1 MLCSGSGA
9 HPAYRTPITTTTTT
23 NLRKNP
29 PMQSTDTDFD
39 FNVSAAVFA
48 AHAAAAPSLQPDVA
62 AVRVD
67 FDISAAVA
75 FSTHGTGVAPSRPP
89 PAVSVPP
96 APPVPGFAADGAEE
110 EPEPASVLAAPQVT
124 PGQTGCT
131 DGCDAEAATCII
143 CLGEGPTMTLN
154 CCRQGAH
161 VRCMHR
167 WLAVQE
173 TCPHCRAA
181 QDEPAREGAGADW
194 SSAASTSDDW
204 GMMDVHDDVHGDYG
218 FGFDVHDDDNDDDD
232 GGFGLNY
239 AHHGMS
245 LERLHNRQYVRF
257 PEDEFRHAHAPRFAR
272 HYGAFGGAALP
283 TGRHGY
289 APTAHRDHHYHATTA
304 GYQPS
309 AYWGMPPSV
318 GGGRDADVP
327 VRDTPAATPAPTRR
341 RHDPY
346 TWQH

>member
-1 MLCSGSGA
+1 
-9 HPAYRTPITTTTTT
+9 
-23 NLRKNP
+23 
-29 PMQSTDTDFD
+29 MQSIDTDFD

-48 AHAAAAPSLQPDVA
+48 AHAAAA
-62 AVRVD
+62 
-67 FDISAAVA
+67 
-75 FSTHGTGVAPSRPP
+75 
-89 PAVSVPP
+89 
-96 APPVPGFAADGAEE
+96 EE
-110 EPEPASVLAAPQVT
+110 EPEPASALAAPQVT

-167 WLAVQE
+167 WLAEQE

-181 QDEPAREGAGADW
+181 QDEPEGVGADW

-204 GMMDVHDDVHGDYG
+204 GMMDVHDDVHGDDG
-218 FGFDVHDDDNDDDD
+218 FGFDGDTLRVNGPWTLARFDVHGDDDGYDDDD
-232 GGFGLNY
+232 DGFGLNY